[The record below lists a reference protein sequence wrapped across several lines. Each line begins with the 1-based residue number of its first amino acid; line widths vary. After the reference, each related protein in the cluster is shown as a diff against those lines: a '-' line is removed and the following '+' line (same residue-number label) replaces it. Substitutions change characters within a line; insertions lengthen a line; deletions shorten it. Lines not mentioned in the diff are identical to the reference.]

1 MQLQQHLEEFDR
13 QGIAVFA
20 ISYDP
25 VDEQREF
32 ADEFGVT
39 FPLLADPEHRVIEA
53 TGILNTLVQSDEPV
67 YGIPFPGT
75 YVLGADGRVEE
86 KLFFQHYRTRP
97 SASTVLRE
105 GFGIDFEVTNH
116 PQADVE
122 GDGVRI
128 RATFGGESMVF
139 METSMLYVDVD
150 VDEGLHLYGEPIPD
164 GYIPTRVEVS
174 GPEGVRI
181 EAPRY
186 PETRPF
192 RVEGI
197 DEDFR
202 IYEDD
207 LRIGVMVQRS
217 DPELE
222 SIPLDVTVSYQACT
236 DRECFLPQTK
246 TLHLDVPT
254 AALKRRPRPSS

>member
-13 QGIAVFA
+13 DGIAIFA

-32 ADEFGVT
+32 ADEFDVT

-53 TGILNTLVQSDEPV
+53 TGILNTLVQPDEPV

-75 YVLGADGRVEE
+75 YVLGTDGRIEE
-86 KLFFQHYRTRP
+86 KLFFQHYRTRL

-122 GDGVRI
+122 GEGVRI

-139 METSMLYVDVD
+139 METSMLYVDIEL
-150 VDEGLHLYGEPIPD
+150 DEGLHLYGKPIPE
-164 GYIPTRVEVS
+164 GYIPTEVTVS
-174 GPEGVRI
+174 APEGVGVQP
-181 EAPRY
+181 PRY
-186 PETRPF
+186 PSTSRYRMEGVDDEFQVYDGDF
-192 RVEGI
+192 RV
-197 DEDFR
+197 
-202 IYEDD
+202 
-207 LRIGVMVQRS
+207 GVMVQRS
-217 DPELE
+217 DPKLE
-222 SIPLDVTVSYQACT
+222 VIPLDITVSYQACN

-246 TLHLDVPT
+246 NLHLDVPG
-254 AALKRRPRPSS
+254 AALRRRPRPSS